1 MFRDGPTGICSEFLM
16 CWEQPLVSWIAGASS
31 NIIQCGKREGAGPL
45 TFGAAGHHQIFKM
58 MKTYHDEVG
67 RGECPQFSS
76 LGWVQIDHR
85 DFVLK
90 AHCYSTPSFGN
101 SSKITGKR
109 ISRHSPRWGLKL
121 SAFATETNSADVR
134 AMVAMLPG
142 RRALRRENWSIV
154 GHPAVQVL
162 LVTALSAAGIF
173 GDGAEVNEAHWAR
186 SHPRGNSAVRQE
198 VKEIIPNIS
207 QHFAPNYGIGSR
219 PEYILVPSLRG
230 WTSICQLFW
239 WFWWFWV
246 LMAAIW
252 SFLVWHLNHPESGSC
267 QRYLRPSNAVE
278 DDGNFDSDESWEELG
293 PWAPESW
300 IHTET
305 QKLGCWG
312 RLLQVAKE
320 WEICVCFWYWKIN
333 IFYQRMKS
341 HPEWNQK
348 CRGILP
354 FLLFWNNV

>member
-1 MFRDGPTGICSEFLM
+1 
-16 CWEQPLVSWIAGASS
+16 
-31 NIIQCGKREGAGPL
+31 
-45 TFGAAGHHQIFKM
+45 M

-173 GDGAEVNEAHWAR
+173 GDGAEVNEAH
-186 SHPRGNSAVRQE
+186 
-198 VKEIIPNIS
+198 
-207 QHFAPNYGIGSR
+207 
-219 PEYILVPSLRG
+219 
-230 WTSICQLFW
+230 
-239 WFWWFWV
+239 
-246 LMAAIW
+246 
-252 SFLVWHLNHPESGSC
+252 
-267 QRYLRPSNAVE
+267 
-278 DDGNFDSDESWEELG
+278 
-293 PWAPESW
+293 
-300 IHTET
+300 
-305 QKLGCWG
+305 
-312 RLLQVAKE
+312 
-320 WEICVCFWYWKIN
+320 
-333 IFYQRMKS
+333 
-341 HPEWNQK
+341 
-348 CRGILP
+348 
-354 FLLFWNNV
+354 

>member
-1 MFRDGPTGICSEFLM
+1 MRTTQISKCFEMDQLESVQNFSCVESNRVSRGSLGPPAISFIVE
-16 CWEQPLVSWIAGASS
+16 SWQD
-31 NIIQCGKREGAGPL
+31 IIK
-45 TFGAAGHHQIFKM
+45 FFKM

-173 GDGAEVNEAHWAR
+173 GDGAEVNEAH
-186 SHPRGNSAVRQE
+186 
-198 VKEIIPNIS
+198 
-207 QHFAPNYGIGSR
+207 
-219 PEYILVPSLRG
+219 
-230 WTSICQLFW
+230 
-239 WFWWFWV
+239 
-246 LMAAIW
+246 
-252 SFLVWHLNHPESGSC
+252 
-267 QRYLRPSNAVE
+267 
-278 DDGNFDSDESWEELG
+278 
-293 PWAPESW
+293 
-300 IHTET
+300 
-305 QKLGCWG
+305 
-312 RLLQVAKE
+312 
-320 WEICVCFWYWKIN
+320 
-333 IFYQRMKS
+333 
-341 HPEWNQK
+341 
-348 CRGILP
+348 
-354 FLLFWNNV
+354 